1 MQLNQIH
8 KKVSKTLCFAFFVSL
23 QLIGSAEASQATTG
37 CAAIKKQVLKL
48 ENAVRAEQAF
58 WVRHEG
64 EKIKGSL
71 ELAFQKSERNQYLKE
86 LGKLQYNNQGCFTK
100 SQYDQVLS
108 RHHWTAPY
116 TMSFGATNTARDSDC
131 KGNPTSTKDIDL
143 GKWAPKG
150 TKRGIICDIP
160 QYLYVDMKNN
170 LYGQSIYSY

>member
-1 MQLNQIH
+1 VKQLAKGLTIALGLLFIPMQG
-8 KKVSKTLCFAFFVSL
+8 A
-23 QLIGSAEASQATTG
+23 SASPKCSDVRSE
-37 CAAIKKQVLKL
+37 VLKL
-48 ENAVRAEQAF
+48 ENYVINEQAF

-71 ELAFQKSERNQYLKE
+71 ELAFQKSERKQYLKK

-116 TMSFGATNTARDSDC
+116 TMSFGAISVAHDLDC
-131 KGNPTSTKDIDL
+131 KDNPTSTKGIDL

-150 TKRGIICDIP
+150 YKRGIICDIP
-160 QYLYVDMKNN
+160 MYLYVDMKNN
-170 LYGQSIYSY
+170 LYGQSIYKY

>member
-1 MQLNQIH
+1 MKRKRYLF
-8 KKVSKTLCFAFFVSL
+8 TLLVVFSIQAFF
-23 QLIGSAEASQATTG
+23 IPNSANAGLNCSDVRSE
-37 CAAIKKQVLKL
+37 VLKL
-48 ENAVRAEQAF
+48 EKYVINEQAF

-64 EKIKGSL
+64 EKIEGSL
-71 ELAFQKSERNQYLKE
+71 ELAFQKSGRNQYFKK

-131 KGNPTSTKDIDL
+131 KGNSTSTKDIDL

-160 QYLYVDMKNN
+160 KYLYVDMKNN
-170 LYGQSIYSY
+170 LYGRSIYTY

>member
-1 MQLNQIH
+1 MMKL
-8 KKVSKTLCFAFFVSL
+8 VLLAGLTFL
-23 QLIGSAEASQATTG
+23 QLTSLIIPDGASASPKCSDVRSE
-37 CAAIKKQVLKL
+37 VLKL
-48 ENAVRAEQAF
+48 EKYVINEQAF

-71 ELAFQKSERNQYLKE
+71 ELAFQKSERNQYLKK

-170 LYGQSIYSY
+170 LYGQSIYKY